1 MKEAV
6 IVTAVRTAVGK
17 AHKGSLR
24 QFRPEDLGAAA
35 VQEAVK
41 RTPGISG
48 ADVEDVILGCAMP
61 EGEQGLNL
69 GRIVAI
75 RAGLPDGVPGQTVNR
90 FCASGLQS
98 IASAAERIMC
108 GFADVM
114 VAGGVESMSHVP
126 MSGYKPMPNPHLV
139 EHRPEMYMS
148 MGHTAEEVAA
158 RYGVTR
164 EEQDRFAVSSHRKAA
179 AAIAAGKFRDEIVP
193 VTVEEAIVDESG
205 EPARRRFVFAEDE
218 GVRPD
223 TSPEALAKLKPAFR
237 LGGTVTAGNA
247 SQMSDGAAAVVV
259 MSGEKAAQ
267 LGLRP
272 LAVLRSFAVAG
283 VAPEV
288 MGIGPVAAIPK
299 ALRLAGLTAGQI
311 DLYEINEA
319 FASQCLYVIRELGI
333 DEAKVNVNGGAIALG
348 HPLGCTGTKLTTTLL
363 HEGRRRR
370 SRYGIVSMCVGGG
383 MGAAGV
389 FEFIH

>member
-48 ADVEDVILGCAMP
+48 ADVEDVVLGCAMP

-237 LGGTVTAGNA
+237 LGGTVTAGNT

>member
-237 LGGTVTAGNA
+237 LGGTVTAGNT